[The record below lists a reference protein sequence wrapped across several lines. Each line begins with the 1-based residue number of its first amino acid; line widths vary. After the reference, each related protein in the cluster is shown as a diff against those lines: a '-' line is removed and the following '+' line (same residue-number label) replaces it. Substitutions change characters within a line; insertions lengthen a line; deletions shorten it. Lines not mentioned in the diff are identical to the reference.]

1 MRRWSVRVRAGSGT
15 CGAGVLIDDR
25 HVLTCAHVVNAA
37 LGRHAAERS
46 RPADPVELDF
56 PIAAGGARFQAWVSD
71 DGWFP
76 IEDDE
81 RGDVAVLELRSTPP
95 DGTAP
100 AELTERAER
109 GTAVRAYGYPPG
121 LDTGVWAVSYEV
133 GDPGGPEWVQLDAT
147 RAVGRRIQ
155 RGFSGAAVERDDT
168 GQVVGIAV
176 TEDGDDGAKV
186 AWMLPV
192 SALLR
197 RWPRLTASCRPTHS
211 DGPARSEMTPVPPE
225 LTGVL
230 RQMCQVSDDLPY
242 PLRGAHGRFPLSEV
256 YVRQSVA
263 AAPEPRR
270 PWEEDGEEFPEEDR
284 RPSAGLAQPFEQVFE
299 QHDHLVIEGAAG
311 LGKTTLGRMLV
322 RHFAKAL
329 LDGKIQDGE
338 APLVPVMLPARV
350 LALHLRSGWPEALRA
365 SVTAEYGPSDGEV
378 AASLFTGKVSGRR
391 WLVVVDA
398 LDEIPDQDDRE
409 RLLTAL
415 ASRFPGDDGPAR
427 FLVTT
432 RPLSPGEIDRLRGP
446 RVGFYELQPF
456 DEEALV
462 QFARNWFDP
471 DDTPAGNA
479 AAEEFLRQVR
489 LAGLEEVLVVP
500 LLATVAAHLHQSR
513 RDRPLPAGRYELYEE
528 YIGRYAQ
535 ARIDAGASSLAT
547 LDEVPGGPR
556 LAAWLYEHRVALMEA
571 LATAYTTTETPLMDV
586 ARRYLADHA
595 PMPARMPL
603 DWESALAEW
612 LSQTGVLSRSRTRL
626 RFLHQTFAEHLAA
639 TARAKA
645 LPKEFSAGEPP
656 WEKLVS
662 DLLLGDDAAN
672 LVVLH
677 YLHLVGPG
685 AALLDALQNGTLDQR
700 ATADGLV
707 EKGAPVSDAQLTAYL
722 TRLENLVGTGS
733 VTDLEEVI
741 ALTRHAPVRERLEGL
756 LADASLGPA
765 IRISLIDLLRE
776 RSGGVRRDGPAL
788 LRSFATAEHEAKI
801 RCDAATVL
809 SRFGGDHRDEAA
821 RLLVALAED
830 GDTEIT
836 DRFSATESLARL
848 GGRHRA
854 HAADLLHRLA
864 TDPAVTVWHRVEMAV
879 ELAKC
884 GHEQRSRAA
893 EILRDLAMDHS
904 FPGWERRSAAEKL
917 HKLGGRHVHESVH
930 LLGRLAHDHRR
941 DRFDH
946 ALTLAALVKI
956 EPSRRPEAVEALL
969 RAITDLR
976 LSSGVRLTAARELAE
991 LGGAHRSTA
1000 ARVMF
1005 DLAVRPDAGS
1015 MVGSRYRAA
1024 EDLIELGAGF
1034 KASGVQAFYAI
1045 SVDAVQAAHLRMTA
1059 VQLAQ
1064 LDDGHRMPAADLLLR
1079 LVAGPALPFGRRLQ
1093 AASTLANLG
1102 TRFLP
1107 GILRFVDELFRHPFS
1122 SSAERVLAM
1131 ATQAT
1136 LRPGDTPLAAT
1147 LIHRLAMTATASA
1160 DARSNSAQVLVDLGA
1175 AHLDQAADLW
1185 RRLASDHAAPLRSRR
1200 NAVERLLDLG
1210 ARYREGAGASLQRFT
1225 DDPSI
1230 NASEKTL
1237 LLLESH
1243 HLASSLGADVYDRIA
1258 SDVTVDHDERR
1269 FAVRQGHAGDTDRHR
1284 RAVALLHQ
1292 LATDPAATTTAR
1304 LNSVQELASLGPDH
1318 RARCLEILGRMAEVS
1333 GTHVRHRPAI
1343 LADLAKLDPSQRD
1356 SVAEP
1361 LHRHATDPLVAP
1373 DSRREAAAELGKL
1386 GDEHRERGA
1395 EVLTRMSLDVLLD
1408 AQVRREAAGSLI
1420 KLGEQEENTGVY
1432 LLYRLATGTGD
1443 AGEREPD
1450 DRRLAARDLAR
1461 LGGERRAQGAEV
1473 LRRLAADASADADV
1487 RLAAAQDLAGLG
1499 GDERDEGAE
1508 LLYRLVVELADD
1520 PDERLRAARELVALG
1535 PVAQSRALVLLGELT
1550 TDTGADITVRRWAA
1564 EFLGGLL
1571 SQQALE
1577 TAVTG
1582 LHRLAGDG
1590 DVDFWN
1596 RLWAI
1601 ESLAKLGPDARRL
1614 AFEAVRAFREEADG
1628 PDGDLPR
1635 ALAVAAMADVS
1646 DACHFDAVDLLVRL
1660 AEDTSRP
1667 GRERLQA
1674 ATGLLEISDI
1684 HAKRGTRLLGLIAED
1699 PAVRAWGRRQAAEAL
1714 ARFGPS
1720 CRAQAVDLL
1729 DAIAADVSADP
1740 WARAEAAMALAE
1752 LSADKRERAIA
1763 HLRRI
1768 ALGQGASGDQRRHAI
1783 DMLLGLGP
1791 QARAAGVKALQSMA
1805 GDRRAGDDERWEAL
1819 AVLVEQEEDR
1829 DLLAR
1834 TLHELA
1840 GETSADAGVR
1850 RAAAEALAMLGD
1862 ERRREAVEA
1871 LRNLSADTTVAGAH
1885 RALALDA
1892 LATMTSDASVQEEA
1906 GEALAREGADAS
1918 TPAPLRRLAAEALA
1932 RRHLVHRGKAAEVL
1946 HEIATDDWAEP
1957 EERLLAAQALAGT
1970 GPGGREAAVR
1980 LLKESITNP
1989 LASPYERAVM
1999 AMALAGLRPSYRRS
2013 AGDRARA
2020 LLDDPGLP
2028 ADRRLTIAQGLAE
2041 LGTPYRQ
2048 AAMAALHDLVVDSSS
2063 DSGTRFRAAEVLAR
2077 VAGAKGRVKGPI
2089 SPRDAPK

>member
-197 RWPRLTASCRPTHS
+197 RWPRLAASCPPPHEPVRS
-211 DGPARSEMTPVPPE
+211 DMTPIPPE

-242 PLRGAHGRFPLSEV
+242 PLRGAHGRFPLSDV

-322 RHFAKAL
+322 RNFAKAL
-329 LDGKIQDGE
+329 LDGRAQDGE

-350 LALHLRSGWPEALRA
+350 LAVHLRGGWPEALRA
-365 SVTAEYGPSDGEV
+365 SVIAEYGPSDGEV

-500 LLATVAAHLHQSR
+500 LLATVAANLHQSR

-535 ARIDAGASSLAT
+535 ARIEAGASSLAT

-556 LAAWLYEHRVALMEA
+556 LAGWLYEHRVVLMEA
-571 LATAYTTTETPLMDV
+571 LATAYTTTETPLMEV
-586 ARRYLADHA
+586 ARRFLADHA

-612 LSQTGVLSRSRTRL
+612 LSQTGVLARSRTRL

-639 TARAKA
+639 TARAKT
-645 LPKEFSAGEPP
+645 LPREFHPGEPP

-685 AALLDALQNGTLDQR
+685 AGLLDALQNGTLDQR

-707 EKGAPVSDAQLTAYL
+707 EKGAPVSDTQLTAYL
-722 TRLENLVGTGS
+722 SRLEDMVGTGS

-756 LADASLGPA
+756 LADPFLGPA
-765 IRISLIDLLRE
+765 TRISIIDLLRE
-776 RSGGVRRDGPAL
+776 RSGGVRRDGPAI
-788 LRSFATAEHEAKI
+788 LRAFTAAEHEARI
-801 RCDAATVL
+801 RCKAATVL

-821 RLLVALAED
+821 GLLVALSED
-830 GDTEIT
+830 GSTEIS
-836 DRFSATESLARL
+836 DRLSAAASLARL

-854 HAADLLHRLA
+854 HAADLLYQSA
-864 TDPAVTVWHRVEMAV
+864 TDPAVPAWQRVEMTE

-884 GHEQRSRAA
+884 GHEQRPRAA
-893 EILRDLAMDHS
+893 KILYDLAMDRS
-904 FPGWERRSAAEKL
+904 LPGMDRRSAAEKL
-917 HKLGGRHVHESVH
+917 HKLGGRHVHEGVH
-930 LLGRLAHDHRR
+930 LLGRLAHDLRR

-946 ALTLAALVKI
+946 ALTLIALVKI
-956 EPSRRPEAVEALL
+956 EPSRRPETIEALL
-969 RAITDLR
+969 RVIADLALDAGYR
-976 LSSGVRLTAARELAE
+976 LAAARELAE

-1005 DLAVRPDAGS
+1005 DLAVRPDAKS
-1015 MVGSRYRAA
+1015 VMGSRYRAA
-1024 EDLIELGAGF
+1024 EDLTKLGASF
-1034 KASGVQAFYAI
+1034 RQSGVEAFYAI
-1045 SVDAVQAAHLRMTA
+1045 SVDVTVHVGHLHMTA
-1059 VQLAQ
+1059 VQLAR
-1064 LDDGHRMPAADLLLR
+1064 LDDGHRMPAADLLLK
-1079 LVAGPALPFGRRLQ
+1079 LVTGPTLSFARRLD

-1102 TRFLP
+1102 TRFLS
-1107 GILRFVDELFRHPFS
+1107 GVLDFADELLRHPFS
-1122 SSAERVLAM
+1122 SSAERALAM
-1131 ATQAT
+1131 AIQTT
-1136 LRPGDTPLAAT
+1136 LRPGETPSAAT

-1160 DARSNSAQVLVDLGA
+1160 ETRSDSAKILVDLGA
-1175 AHLDQAADLW
+1175 GHLDEATDLW
-1185 RRLASDHAAPLRSRR
+1185 RRLTSDHAAPIGVRRAAVDSLLNLRAAYRQEADA
-1200 NAVERLLDLG
+1200 AVRG
-1210 ARYREGAGASLQRFT
+1210 FT
-1225 DDPSI
+1225 DDPSVR
-1230 NASEKTL
+1230 ASEKTL
-1237 LLLESH
+1237 LLLVSD
-1243 HLASSLGADVYDRIA
+1243 HLAPSLRADIYDHIA
-1258 SDVTVDHDERR
+1258 ADVTVDHSERR
-1269 FAVRQGHAGDTDRHR
+1269 YAVRQVYADGTDRHR

-1304 LNSVQELASLGPDH
+1304 LDSVREFSSLGPDH
-1318 RARCLEILGRMAEVS
+1318 RALCLEILNRMAEVS
-1333 GTHVRHRPAI
+1333 GAHVRHRPAI
-1343 LADLAKLDPSQRD
+1343 LADIVKLDASRRKR
-1356 SVAEP
+1356 VAES
-1361 LHRHATDPLVAP
+1361 LYRHAIDPLVAP
-1373 DSRREAAAELGKL
+1373 DSAREAAAQLAELD
-1386 GDEHRERGA
+1386 DEHHERGA
-1395 EVLTRMSLDVLLD
+1395 ELLKRMSRDVLLD
-1408 AQVRREAAGSLI
+1408 ARVRREAAGSLI
-1420 KLGEQEENTGVY
+1420 KLGEEENAGVD
-1432 LLYRLATGTGD
+1432 LLYRLAID
-1443 AGEREPD
+1443 SGEPELY
-1450 DRRLAARDLAR
+1450 DRRLAARDLAK
-1461 LGGERRAQGAEV
+1461 LGGERRAQGAEL
-1473 LRRLAADASADADV
+1473 LRRLAADASADAGV
-1487 RLAAAQDLAGLG
+1487 RLAAAQDLADLG

-1508 LLYRLVVELADD
+1508 LLHRLVIEFADD
-1520 PDERLRAARELVALG
+1520 PEERLRAARELVALG

-1550 TDTGADITVRRWAA
+1550 TDTGADVTVRRWTA
-1564 EFLGGLL
+1564 EFLGSLL
-1571 SQQALE
+1571 SPQALE

-1582 LHRLAGDG
+1582 LHRLAGDS
-1590 DVDFWN
+1590 DVDSWN

-1614 AFEAVRAFREEADG
+1614 AFEAVRAFREEVEG

-1646 DACHFDAVDLLVRL
+1646 DACHFDAVDLLTRL

-1674 ATGLLEISDI
+1674 ATGLLEISDL
-1684 HAKRGTRLLGLIAED
+1684 HANRGTRLLGLIAED
-1699 PAVRAWGRRQAAEAL
+1699 PAVRAWERRQAAEAL
-1714 ARFGPS
+1714 ARFGPA
-1720 CRAQAVDLL
+1720 CRARAVGLL
-1729 DAIAADVSADP
+1729 DAIADDLSADP
-1740 WARAEAAMALAE
+1740 WERTEAAMALAE
-1752 LSADKRERAIA
+1752 LSADRRERAIS

-1768 ALGQGASGDQRRHAI
+1768 AVAQSVSGDQRRHAI
-1783 DMLLGLGP
+1783 GVLLRLGP
-1791 QARAAGVKALQSMA
+1791 EARAAGIRALQSMA
-1805 GDRRAGDDERWEAL
+1805 GDRKARDDERWEAL

-1829 DLLAR
+1829 DLLAQ

-1840 GETSADAGVR
+1840 AEPGADAGVR
-1850 RAAAEALAMLGD
+1850 RRAAEALAMLGN

-1871 LRNLSADTTVAGAH
+1871 LRDLSADPADAGLH
-1885 RALALDA
+1885 RALALDS
-1892 LATMTSDASVQEEA
+1892 LAVMTSDASVLEEA
-1906 GEALAREGADAS
+1906 GEALAREAADAS
-1918 TPAPLRRLAAEALA
+1918 TPASLRRLAAEALA
-1932 RRHLVHRGKAAEVL
+1932 RRHLAHRGRAAELL
-1946 HEIATDDWAEP
+1946 HEIAADDAAEP
-1957 EERLLAAQALAGT
+1957 EERLLAARALAGT

-1980 LLKESITNP
+1980 LLEESITDR

-1999 AMALAGLRPSYRRS
+1999 AMGLAGLRPSYRRS

-2020 LLDDPGLP
+2020 LLDDLGLP

-2048 AAMAALHDLVVDSSS
+2048 AAMAVMHDLVADSSS
-2063 DSGTRFRAAEVLAR
+2063 FSTMRWPAAQALARAAD
-2077 VAGAKGRVKGPI
+2077 AKGRVKEPL
-2089 SPRDAPK
+2089 SPRDAPE

>member
-37 LGRHAAERS
+37 LGRHATERS
-46 RPADPVELDF
+46 RPAEPVELDF
-56 PIAAGGARFQAWVSD
+56 PIAAGGARFRAWVTD

-81 RGDVAVLELRSTPP
+81 RGDVAILELRITPP

-197 RWPRLTASCRPTHS
+197 RWPRLAASCGPTHS
-211 DGPARSEMTPVPPE
+211 DGSARSEMTPVPPE

-329 LDGKIQDGE
+329 LDGKAQEGE
-338 APLVPVMLPARV
+338 ALLVPVMLPARV
-350 LALHLRSGWPEALRA
+350 LALHLRGGWPEALRA
-365 SVTAEYGPSDGEV
+365 SVTAEYGPPDGEV

-415 ASRFPGDDGPAR
+415 ASRFPGDDGPAG

-446 RVGFYELQPF
+446 GVGFYELQPF
-456 DEEALV
+456 DEDALV
-462 QFARNWFDP
+462 QFTRNWFDP

-535 ARIDAGASSLAT
+535 ARIEAGASSLAT

-556 LAAWLYEHRVALMEA
+556 LAEWLYEHRVALMEA

-586 ARRYLADHA
+586 ARRFLADHA

-639 TARAKA
+639 TARAKT
-645 LPKEFSAGEPP
+645 LPGKFHPGEPP

-662 DLLLGDDAAN
+662 DLLLGDDAAG

-685 AALLDALQNGTLDQR
+685 AALLDTLQHGTLNQR
-700 ATADGLV
+700 GAADGLV

-722 TRLENLVGTGS
+722 SRLENLVGTGS

-756 LADASLGPA
+756 LADASLGA
-765 IRISLIDLLRE
+765 ATRISIIDLLRE
-776 RSGGVRRDGPAL
+776 RSSGVRRDGPAL
-788 LRSFATAEHEAKI
+788 LQAFATAEHEAGI
-801 RCDAATVL
+801 RCKAATVL
-809 SRFGGDHRDEAA
+809 SRFGGDHRDDAA
-821 RLLVALAED
+821 RLLVALAQD

-836 DRFSATESLARL
+836 DRFSAAQSLARL

-864 TDPAVTVWHRVEMAV
+864 TDPAVYVWHRVEMAE

-884 GHEQRSRAA
+884 GHEQRPRAA
-893 EILRDLAMDHS
+893 KILHDLAIDRS
-904 FPGWERRSAAEKL
+904 VLSSERQSAAVKL

-930 LLGRLAHDHRR
+930 LLGRLAHDLRR
-941 DRFDH
+941 DRLDH
-946 ALTLAALVKI
+946 ALTLTALVKI

-969 RAITDLR
+969 RVIVNLR
-976 LSSGVRLTAARELAE
+976 LSGGARVIAAGELAE

-1000 ARVMF
+1000 ARVLF
-1005 DLAVRPDAGS
+1005 DLASRPDAGS
-1015 MVGSRYRAA
+1015 LIGSRYRAA
-1024 EDLIELGAGF
+1024 EELTKLGTDHQPSGAE
-1034 KASGVQAFYAI
+1034 AFYAI
-1045 SVDAVQAAHLRMTA
+1045 GLDAAVPAGQLHMTA

-1064 LDDGHRMPAADLLLR
+1064 LDDRHRTQAADLLLK
-1079 LVAGPALPFGRRLQ
+1079 LVAGPTLLFTRRLR

-1102 TRFLP
+1102 TRFLSDV
-1107 GILRFVDELFRHPFS
+1107 LHFADELFRHPFS
-1122 SSAERVLAM
+1122 SSAERTLAL
-1131 ATQAT
+1131 ATQTT
-1136 LRPGDTPLAAT
+1136 LKPGETPLAAT
-1147 LIHRLAMTATASA
+1147 LIHRLAMTATTSA
-1160 DARSNSAQVLVDLGA
+1160 ETRLHSARVLVDLGA
-1175 AHLDQAADLW
+1175 GHLDQAADVW
-1185 RRLASDHAAPLRSRR
+1185 KRLAYDHAAPIGARR
-1200 NAVERLLDLG
+1200 DAVERLLELG
-1210 ARYREGAGASLQRFT
+1210 ARYREEASAAFRDLT

-1230 NASEKTL
+1230 DAREKTL
-1237 LLLESH
+1237 LLLECHYLSP
-1243 HLASSLGADVYDRIA
+1243 SLGADVYDRIA
-1258 SDVTVDHDERR
+1258 ADVIVDHDERR
-1269 FAVRQGHAGDTDRHR
+1269 YAVRQVHGDGTDRHR

-1292 LATDPAATTTAR
+1292 LVTDPAATTTAR

-1318 RARCLEILGRMAEVS
+1318 RARCGAILDRMAEVS
-1333 GTHVRHRPAI
+1333 GAHVWHRPAI
-1343 LADLAKLDPSQRD
+1343 LADIAKFDASQRER
-1356 SVAEP
+1356 VAES
-1361 LHRHATDPLVAP
+1361 LYRHATDPLVFP
-1373 DSRREAAAELGKL
+1373 DSAREAAAELAGL
-1386 GDEHRERGA
+1386 GDEQRERGA
-1395 EVLTRMSLDVLLD
+1395 EILKRMSLDVLLD
-1408 AQVRREAAGSLI
+1408 AQVRRRAAGSLI
-1420 KLGEQEENTGVY
+1420 KLGEQEENTGVD
-1432 LLYRLATGTGD
+1432 LLYRLATDTG
-1443 AGEREPD
+1443 EPDLD

-1473 LRRLAADASADADV
+1473 LRRLAADASADAAV

-1508 LLYRLVVELADD
+1508 LLHRLVVELADD
-1520 PDERLRAARELVALG
+1520 PEERLRAARELVTLG

-1550 TDTGADITVRRWAA
+1550 TDTGADVTVRRWAA

-1571 SQQALE
+1571 SPQALE
-1577 TAVTG
+1577 TAVAG
-1582 LHRLAGDG
+1582 LHRLAADG
-1590 DVDFWN
+1590 DVDPWN
-1596 RLWAI
+1596 RLWAV

-1614 AFEAVRAFREEADG
+1614 AFEAVRAFRGEADG

-1646 DACHFDAVDLLVRL
+1646 EACHFDAVDLLTRL

-1674 ATGLLEISDI
+1674 ATGLLEISDL

-1699 PAVRAWGRRQAAEAL
+1699 PAVRAWERRQAAEAL
-1714 ARFGPS
+1714 ARYGPA
-1720 CRAQAVDLL
+1720 CRARAVDLL
-1729 DAIAADVSADP
+1729 DAIADDVSTDP
-1740 WARAEAAMALAE
+1740 WERAEAAMALAE

-1768 ALGQGASGDQRRHAI
+1768 ALGQGVSGDQRRHAI
-1783 DMLLGLGP
+1783 GMLLGLGP
-1791 QARAAGVKALQSMA
+1791 EARAAGIKALQSMA

-1850 RAAAEALAMLGD
+1850 RAAADALAMLGD
-1862 ERRREAVEA
+1862 ERRREAAEA
-1871 LRNLSADTTVAGAH
+1871 LRNLSADMTVAGVH
-1885 RALALDA
+1885 RALALGS
-1892 LATMTSDASVQEEA
+1892 LAAMTSDASVQEEA

-1918 TPAPLRRLAAEALA
+1918 TPAPLRRLAAEALT
-1932 RRHLVHRGKAAEVL
+1932 RRHLVHQGKAAELL
-1946 HEIATDDWAEP
+1946 HEIATEDSAEP

-1980 LLKESITNP
+1980 LLKESSTDP

-1999 AMALAGLRPSYRRS
+1999 AMALAELRPSYRRS

-2028 ADRRLTIAQGLAE
+2028 ADRRLTIARDLTE

-2063 DSGTRFRAAEVLAR
+2063 DSGTRFRAAEALAR
-2077 VAGAKGRVKGPI
+2077 VAGAKGRVKGPL
-2089 SPRDAPK
+2089 SPRDAPD